1 MSIYKELDQ
10 AKNFY
15 KRAQREQDTR
25 EMRRQAREIHR
36 LSCSMA
42 RAMGYKVV
50 V

>member
-1 MSIYKELDQ
+1 MSITKELDQ

-15 KRAQREQDTR
+15 KRAQRDR
-25 EMRRQAREIHR
+25 DIKEMRRQAREIKH
-36 LSCSMA
+36 LSASLA